1 MSFAVVIMALLALS
15 RAEILERFKS
25 PVITQAEGLVQVYAD
40 CSEDLRREY
49 QMPVASFAAETVK
62 TLYQGLNRKPVRFPK
77 PGIVIH
83 IGDVRTNLTTVAV
96 RVATNESRIVSRIY
110 VPSPGFAD
118 LGKLRYEVA
127 KAFFRSVEGREVS
140 ETEAVRAYRRADPAL
155 RIADERQMLED
166 WLAGAGGV
174 TNDEEGLKLMR
185 KVIDPGHA
193 SKRDVLT
200 FASRLYLY
208 PPLNDQRFFGRFDC
222 ISFREAIRFA
232 TKEPAI
238 RLLARIKADEMPVF
252 GGGRGEEMS
261 AAAEAYREFL
271 LELAKYEKSE
281 KELCR
286 LLDDAD
292 ERLNVA
298 LERAQ

>member
-118 LGKLRYEVA
+118 LGKLRFEVA

-193 SKRDVLT
+193 SRRDVLT

-208 PPLNDQRFFGRFDC
+208 PPSNDQRFLGRFDC
-222 ISFREAIRFA
+222 ISFREAIGFA
-232 TKEPAI
+232 SKEPAI

-252 GGGRGEEMS
+252 GGGRGEDMS

-281 KELCR
+281 KELRR